1 MDQDN
6 HLITTDDKGRKST
19 SFVRCMGRIILEDGE
34 GSPGKTY
41 NLDCVA
47 QQTFGTDDDAA
58 KPTTV
63 PSFSRCM
70 NTMFIG
76 CSVGPQPPNGTPLM
90 QRFLREVGAKKPD
103 GSSYDTN
110 YFPIPT
116 QNNAAAAAPDD
127 AGEVSKQ
134 E

>member
-1 MDQDN
+1 MDHRVN
-6 HLITTDDKGRKST
+6 
-19 SFVRCMGRIILEDGE
+19 ILEDGE

-47 QQTFGTDDDAA
+47 QQTFGTDDDDAA
-58 KPTTV
+58 KATTV

-70 NTMFIG
+70 NTMIIG

-103 GSSYDTN
+103 GSSYDTD
-110 YFPIPT
+110 YFPMPI
-116 QNNAAAAAPDD
+116 QNNDD
-127 AGEVSKQ
+127 AKEGVSKQ

>member
-1 MDQDN
+1 MDHRVN
-6 HLITTDDKGRKST
+6 
-19 SFVRCMGRIILEDGE
+19 ILEDGE

-103 GSSYDTN
+103 GSSYDTD
-110 YFPIPT
+110 YFPMPI
-116 QNNAAAAAPDD
+116 QNNDD
-127 AGEVSKQ
+127 AKEGVSKQ

>member
-1 MDQDN
+1 MDHRTLQAPPNPPHVEYDYGLRVN
-6 HLITTDDKGRKST
+6 
-19 SFVRCMGRIILEDGE
+19 ILEDGE

-47 QQTFGTDDDAA
+47 QQTFATDDVP
-58 KPTTV
+58 KPTAV

-70 NTMFIG
+70 ATMIIG

-103 GSSYDTN
+103 GSSYDTD
-110 YFPIPT
+110 YFPIPA
-116 QNNAAAAAPDD
+116 QNNIDD
-127 AGEVSKQ
+127 DNDNAERVSKQ